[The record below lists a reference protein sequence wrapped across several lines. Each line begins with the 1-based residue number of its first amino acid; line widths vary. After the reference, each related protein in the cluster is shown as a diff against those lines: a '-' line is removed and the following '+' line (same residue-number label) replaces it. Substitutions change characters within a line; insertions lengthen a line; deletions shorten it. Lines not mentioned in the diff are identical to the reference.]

1 MRGGDR
7 GGFVPACLFKT
18 LLNAVV
24 KRWRL
29 RSDKLPDFTLTPL
42 TKPKPK
48 YPLLENKPYI
58 GPLKTSYIVALR
70 TADVFPVVASRPEI
84 SLLFAGYW
92 YCGQWL
98 ILKRKRDSA
107 IHSPPWPHPNPPT
120 PCWKTSL
127 VVTKN

>member
-1 MRGGDR
+1 MG
-7 GGFVPACLFKT
+7 LFQ
-18 LLNAVV
+18 LASPPPLNAVV

-29 RSDKLPDFTLTPL
+29 RSDKRPDFTLTPL

-84 SLLFAGYW
+84 SLLVAGY
-92 YCGQWL
+92 
-98 ILKRKRDSA
+98 
-107 IHSPPWPHPNPPT
+107 
-120 PCWKTSL
+120 
-127 VVTKN
+127 